1 MVSIKLFPQGV
12 NCIKPHKPISV
23 DKIKNGLRYT
33 PKASDTVTF
42 KGRKMTSKE
51 LADWKQVVAEAQNNS
66 FSGFETT
73 NNMTSYEVSEFK
85 KSLVKY
91 NDVEAFILVSTGGR
105 PAMSTQM
112 HPSINKIK
120 SDKFD
125 ILKWDDQV
133 FIFNKEAMLE
143 NIKNNKYFYNKRLNL
158 PENSTYEQIYKTI
171 TSSDS
176 PLLNIKDSQDLIGV
190 MFGYPF
196 KNTIVFQLERDSGMY
211 KNIVK
216 CRKNI
221 PQYKDTLKKALY
233 AEDSKYSSFGE
244 EFKRDMEKSIDSIIS
259 VKNSGSE
266 NYPMGYT
273 FMHSIS
279 EPLEEHRINKCIRES
294 ADKVQKI
301 NNIEKEKEQSR
312 LQIMDY
318 MEELVQRYG
327 HIYMD

>member
-1 MVSIKLFPQGV
+1 MVSIKLFQQGI
-12 NCIKPHKPISV
+12 NYIKPHNPVSIDSLK
-23 DKIKNGLRYT
+23 KGLRYVPET
-33 PKASDTVTF
+33 DDRVILR
-42 KGRKMTSKE
+42 GRKLTSKD
-51 LADWKQVVAEAQNNS
+51 LADWKSIVAEAQGNL

-73 NNMTSYEVSEFK
+73 KNMQPYDRLLLKE
-85 KSLVKY
+85 SLVKNY
-91 NDVEAFILVSTGGR
+91 DIEPFLLVSTGGR

-112 HPSINKIK
+112 HPSIDKIK
-120 SDKFD
+120 SDNFD

-143 NIKNNKYFYNKRLNL
+143 NIGNNKYFYSKRLNL
-158 PENSTYEQIYKTI
+158 PKNSANEQVYKTMI
-171 TSSDS
+171 SSDS

-211 KNIVK
+211 KTIVK

-221 PQYKDTLKKALY
+221 PQYKDILKKALY

-259 VKNSGSE
+259 VKSSGSE

-301 NNIEKEKEQSR
+301 NNIEKEKELSK
-312 LQIMDY
+312 LQIMEY
-318 MEELVQRYG
+318 MEELAKRYG
-327 HIYMD
+327 YNCID